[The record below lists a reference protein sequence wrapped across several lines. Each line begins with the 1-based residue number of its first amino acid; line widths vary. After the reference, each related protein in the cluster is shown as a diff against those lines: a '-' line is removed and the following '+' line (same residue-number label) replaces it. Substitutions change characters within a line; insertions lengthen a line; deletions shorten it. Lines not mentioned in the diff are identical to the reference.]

1 VQKIGQNPKINL
13 ETNFF
18 LISEMGF
25 LGTFKVKKKIQVKL
39 LSSHGTIW
47 NKKLTFWWSE
57 TKKLYFSLSKLDFDH
72 PLSLISPTKD

>member
-25 LGTFKVKKKIQVKL
+25 LGTFKVKKKNPSQTSLI
-39 LSSHGTIW
+39 TW
-47 NKKLTFWWSE
+47 NHLEQKASILVVRNEEIIF
-57 TKKLYFSLSKLDFDH
+57 FSL
-72 PLSLISPTKD
+72 